1 MTNELTLEDLV
12 RISGLTLRT
21 LLRRCP
27 GRRRTERVLPSL
39 PRRRERGRKA
49 RSRPMDGHVQDIDLS
64 GMDPGSFL
72 AEALPDEAE
81 ETDWAPA
88 AILSAR
94 APRDLPRAL
103 RPREKLL
110 PRGAGWLSHGGTR
123 RPGDRERNRK
133 DSATRISERLLRRHG
148 LQGLAGLRA
157 EEWAAERGLGRAGAA
172 RMCAA
177 FGLGRRAHGK
187 RHGDER
193 PRITKPREV
202 ASRVREVAR
211 ARKERLVGL
220 YLDAQNGLL
229 HQETLS
235 VGSLNT
241 TRTHPREILFPAV
254 VHLAL
259 GFILVH
265 NHPSGSLE
273 PSPEEVEFTRSVQ
286 RAGELMGIELYD
298 HVIVSR
304 DGYASFG
311 SSACSERPASAT
323 LW

>member
-1 MTNELTLEDLV
+1 
-12 RISGLTLRT
+12 
-21 LLRRCP
+21 
-27 GRRRTERVLPSL
+27 
-39 PRRRERGRKA
+39 
-49 RSRPMDGHVQDIDLS
+49 MDGHVQDIDLS

-81 ETDWAPA
+81 ETSSAPA

-103 RPREKLL
+103 RPREKLFA
-110 PRGAGWLSHGGTR
+110 RGAGWLSHGELVALVIGS
-123 RPGDRERNRK
+123 GSRK

-177 FGLGRRAHGK
+177 FELGRRAHGK

-211 ARKERLVGL
+211 ARKEHLVGL

-273 PSPEEVEFTRSVQ
+273 PSPEDLEFTRSVQ

-304 DGYASFG
+304 DGYASLRELG
-311 SSACSERPASAT
+311 
-323 LW
+323 LL